1 MMTGFG
7 MGFGGIGLI
16 FMILFWGGLIL
27 GGVWLVKTVF
37 ASNQQSNSGNSALEQ
52 SSPRDILDLRYARG
66 EITRDQYEIMKA
78 DLSD

>member
-1 MMTGFG
+1 MMTGIG

-16 FMILFWGGLIL
+16 LMFLFWGGLIL

-37 ASNQQSNSGNSALEQ
+37 ANNQDNQSGNSASTH
-52 SSPRDILDLRYARG
+52 SSPREILDQRYARG
-66 EITRDQYEIMKA
+66 EITRDQFEIMKA